1 MTRNPSTG
9 ERDGGLAVL
18 GADPRW
24 AAPALLLVVALAH
37 AGALR
42 AGFVW
47 DDTPLLLRNTL
58 LGDPA
63 ALGALLS
70 GDLWAGAP
78 VEDGRSGYYRPLLML
93 DYSVDVALFGLSAA
107 WMHLRG
113 LLWHLLAVA
122 AAWRLARGLFAPWPA
137 AVAALIFG
145 LHPVQVEAVTW
156 IAARN
161 DPMAAAL
168 GGWALV
174 AAARP
179 TRGAAVG
186 AGLLSGLALLTKESA
201 LLLPA
206 LHLAWVWARGG
217 TTRAALPGARALVL
231 GLLPPLSLRLALG
244 VDGAGLPSAAG
255 WALFG
260 DAALGLAGLSAGLLL
275 APLPGAAGWAL
286 EYLDRAPAWRFGMGV
301 LAIVLGAV
309 ALLRARPGLRGGA
322 LLWLAAAGAPP
333 LLAVA
338 DKGLFGERYLYLG
351 LIGVGWL
358 VGAQLSA
365 RTARPAAALLALL
378 GAVGLHARA
387 PDWVDDGALWAA
399 SRAAVPT
406 PYTAASAGHAHFL
419 AGDLEGARA
428 AFIVAIDDPEPWLDA
443 CAPLLATAVDQG
455 RVPLGV
461 QLAAWAALQGCDSP
475 RFRSS
480 QALLLA
486 ASGRWA
492 EAERAVARA
501 GGDPT
506 GRAEVVRAALALR
519 AGDEAAVQAL
529 EAGFVGA
536 PPLRAQ
542 AAQLLMAAGGG
553 EP

>member
-9 ERDGGLAVL
+9 EESGALAVL

-24 AAPALLLVVALAH
+24 AAPALLTVVALAH

-42 AGFVW
+42 GGFVW
-47 DDTPLLLRNTL
+47 DDTPLVLRNTM

-70 GDLWAGAP
+70 SDLWAGAP
-78 VEDGRSGYYRPLLML
+78 VEDGRSGYYRPLLLL
-93 DYSVDVALFGLSAA
+93 DYSVDVAIVGLSPA

-122 AAWRLARGLFAPWPA
+122 AAWRLARGLLPPWPA

-145 LHPVQVEAVTW
+145 VHPVQVEAVTW

-179 TRGAAVG
+179 ARGARVG
-186 AGLLSGLALLTKESA
+186 AGLLSGGAARSA
-201 LLLPA
+201 
-206 LHLAWVWARGG
+206 R
-217 TTRAALPGARALVL
+217 PGAVALGL
-231 GLLPPLSLRLALG
+231 GLLPPLALRLALG

-255 WALFG
+255 WALLG
-260 DAALGLAGLSAGLLL
+260 EAAPSLVGLSAGLLL

-286 EYLDRAPAWRFGMGV
+286 EYMDRAPAWRFGAGALALV
-301 LAIVLGAV
+301 LATVALWRAPTGLRRGAV
-309 ALLRARPGLRGGA
+309 
-322 LLWLAAAGAPP
+322 LWAAAAGAPP

-338 DKGLFGERYLYLG
+338 DKGLFGERYLYLA

-358 VGAQLSA
+358 VGAQLTPRAA
-365 RTARPAAALLALL
+365 RLAAALVAVLGVL
-378 GAVGLHARA
+378 GAQARA

-406 PYTAASAGHAHFL
+406 PYTAASAGHARFL
-419 AGDLEGARA
+419 AGDLEAARA

-461 QLAAWAALQGCDSP
+461 QLAAWAAVQGCDSP

-506 GRAEVVRAALALR
+506 GRAAVVRAALALR
-519 AGDEAAVQAL
+519 AGDEATVRAL

-542 AAQLLMAAGGG
+542 AAQLLMAAGGDK
-553 EP
+553 P

>member
-18 GADPRW
+18 PAGPPW

-78 VEDGRSGYYRPLLML
+78 VEDGRSGYYRPLLLL
-93 DYSVDVALFGLSAA
+93 DYSVDVALFGLSAP

-113 LLWHLLAVA
+113 LLWHVLAVA
-122 AAWRLARGLFAPWPA
+122 AVWRLARGLFAPWPA

-145 LHPVQVEAVTW
+145 LHPLQVEAVTW

-174 AAARP
+174 AASRP
-179 TRGAAVG
+179 GRGAAA
-186 AGLLSGLALLTKESA
+186 AGLLSCLALLTKESA

-206 LHLAWVWARGG
+206 LHLACVWARGG
-217 TTRAALPGARALVL
+217 TSRAAVPGAMALGV
-231 GLLPPLSLRLALG
+231 GLLPPLVLRLALG

-260 DAALGLAGLSAGLLL
+260 EAAPRLAGLGAGLLL

-286 EYLDRAPAWRFGMGV
+286 EYLDRAPPWRFGMGV
-301 LAIVLGAV
+301 LSIILGMV
-309 ALLRARPGLRGGA
+309 ALLRARAGLRWGA
-322 LLWLAAAGAPP
+322 LLWLAAACAPP

-338 DKGLFGERYLYLG
+338 DKGLFGERYLYLA

-358 VGAQLSA
+358 VAAQLSA
-365 RTARPAAALLALL
+365 RVARPAAAALAVL
-378 GAVGLHARA
+378 GAIGLHARA
-387 PDWVDDGALWAA
+387 PDWVDDGALWGA

-519 AGDEAAVQAL
+519 AGDEATVQAL

-542 AAQLLMAAGGG
+542 AAQLLLAAGGG
-553 EP
+553 RP

>member
-9 ERDGGLAVL
+9 GRDGGLAVL
-18 GADPRW
+18 GTPARW
-24 AAPALLLVVALAH
+24 ALPLLLLVVAVAH

-47 DDTPLLLRNTL
+47 DDTPLLLRNRL
-58 LGDPA
+58 LGDPS
-63 ALGALLS
+63 ALGPLLA

-78 VEDGRSGYYRPLLML
+78 VEDGRSGYYRPLLLL
-93 DYSVDVALFGLSAA
+93 DYRVDVAIFGFSAP

-122 AAWRLARGLFAPWPA
+122 AAWRLARGLLSPWPA

-145 LHPVQVEAVTW
+145 LHPVQAEAVTW

-161 DPMAAAL
+161 DPMAAAI

-174 AAARP
+174 AAAQAGPRS
-179 TRGAAVG
+179 RAA
-186 AGLLSGLALLTKESA
+186 AALLSGMALLSKESA

-206 LHLAWVWARGG
+206 LHLALVWARGG
-217 TTRAALPGARALVL
+217 GARAAVPGGVALGI
-231 GLLPPLSLRLALG
+231 GLLPPLVLRLSLG
-244 VDGAGLPSAAG
+244 VDGAGLPAPAG
-255 WALFG
+255 WALLA
-260 DAALGLAGLSAGLLL
+260 DAAPALVGLAAGLLA

-286 EYLDRAPAWRFGMGV
+286 EYVDRAPAWRLALGV
-301 LAIVLGAV
+301 VVLGGAVV
-309 ALLRARPGLRGGA
+309 ALVRARPGLRWGA
-322 LLWLAAAGAPP
+322 LLWIAAAGAPP
-333 LLAVA
+333 VLAVA
-338 DKGLFGERYLYLG
+338 DKGLFGERYLYLA

-365 RTARPAAALLALL
+365 RAARPAAVALAAL
-378 GAVGLHARA
+378 GALGLHLRA
-387 PDWVDDGALWAA
+387 PDWADDDALWAA

-406 PYTAASAGHAHFL
+406 PYTAASAGHARFL

-428 AFIVAIDDPEPWLDA
+428 AFIAAVDDPEPWLDA

-455 RVPLGV
+455 RAPLGV
-461 QLAAWAALQGCDSP
+461 QLAAWAALQGCDDA
-475 RFRSS
+475 RFRAS

-486 ASGRWA
+486 ACGRWA
-492 EAERAVARA
+492 EAERAVAQA
-501 GGDPT
+501 GADPT
-506 GRAEVVRAALALR
+506 GRAAVVRAALALR
-519 AGDEAAVQAL
+519 AGDEAAVRAL
-529 EAGFVGA
+529 EAGFGGT

-542 AAQLLMAAGGG
+542 AEQLILAAGGTG
-553 EP
+553 P